1 MSDKHLF
8 VKNGNV
14 FGHIV
19 DDDIMKMINEVNDKF
34 RQRYIDLHKMLVSG
48 KISSEEFKKELHKLN
63 TEIGTYILYKYTQIA
78 KYMRDN
84 DLTVGFEID
93 FDEIQPFST
102 ISIDNNTNDTYDI
115 GIDNMGLIE
124 NRRKRKKSC
133 KR

>member
-8 VKNGNV
+8 VKSGNV

-48 KISSEEFKKELHKLN
+48 KISPEEFKKELHKLN

-102 ISIDNNTNDTYDI
+102 ISIDNNTNDIYDI

-124 NRRKRKKSC
+124 NRRKRKKGC

>member
-48 KISSEEFKKELHKLN
+48 KISPDEFKKELHKLN